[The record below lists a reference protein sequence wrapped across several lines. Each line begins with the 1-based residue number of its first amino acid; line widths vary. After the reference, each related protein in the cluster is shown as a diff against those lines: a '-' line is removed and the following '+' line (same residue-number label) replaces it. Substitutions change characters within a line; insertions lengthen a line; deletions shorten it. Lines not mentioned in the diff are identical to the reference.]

1 MLRAFLLSGL
11 LFACAGCASVEPL
24 PQPYA
29 PPALLPSAI
38 AERFCYDAPPV
49 NATLSLKEEAQS
61 YRIYSGSLR
70 PELDVFDD
78 DSPVTFEYYE
88 QLTQPA
94 APVVLVLPILNG
106 QKNIVRPFA
115 EHFAKNGYATVI
127 VDTVQRKTL
136 LEDLIRPEDAIL
148 QTVLRHRRVLDWV
161 DTLENIDSDRIAV
174 FGASLGG
181 FNALFLSAADARIRA
196 AALALVAGD
205 LPYVLTHSTERRIEE
220 AVAKARAELGVD
232 EDGLQAYLSERIDT
246 DPMTL
251 APYIDASRTLMV
263 LAKFDN
269 AVPYDKQVEL
279 REAMG
284 HPEAIYLPTGHRSAA
299 AYLFYL
305 RERVLKFFDRKLG
318 QQPGEVVSVA
328 ERAGSCATDRLA
340 SP

>member
-1 MLRAFLLSGL
+1 MRPVVNMTGYRYFLFLVLLSQ
-11 LFACAGCASVEPL
+11 CGCASVESLPQTHTQPVPL
-24 PQPYA
+24 PA
-29 PPALLPSAI
+29 SVAD
-38 AERFCYDAPPV
+38 RFCYDAPPV
-49 NATLSLKEEAQS
+49 ESTLSLRDETRS
-61 YRIYSGSLR
+61 YRLYSGSLR
-70 PELDVFDD
+70 PQLEGFDD

-88 QLTQPA
+88 QLNDDN

-136 LEDLIRPEDAIL
+136 LEDLIQPEKAIL

-161 DTLENIDSDRIAV
+161 ETLPNVDNNRIAV

-181 FNALFLSAADARIRA
+181 FNALFLSAADARVRA

-205 LPYVLTHSTERRIEE
+205 LPYVLTHSTERRIED
-220 AVAKARAELGVD
+220 AAAKAQAELEMDV
-232 EDGLQAYLSERIDT
+232 ESLQAYLSERIQT

-251 APYIDASRTLMV
+251 APHIDASRILMV

-284 HPEAIYLPTGHRSAA
+284 NPEAIFLPTGHRSAG

-305 RERVLKFFDRKLG
+305 RERVLQFFDRLAR
-318 QQPGEVVSVA
+318 PGGGDG
-328 ERAGSCATDRLA
+328 R
-340 SP
+340 